1 MRGRCRDAAP
11 PEPYSRRACEP
22 YLYAKL
28 AAAVSSTARWR
39 VPMGTSAWRS
49 ERSVDPSP
57 YSLHSPISRNGPAPV
72 SLVAVELPL
81 DRAPHEELVTAVL
94 AWKEPNLTPR
104 DYEQTCSS

>member
-1 MRGRCRDAAP
+1 
-11 PEPYSRRACEP
+11 
-22 YLYAKL
+22 
-28 AAAVSSTARWR
+28 
-39 VPMGTSAWRS
+39 MGTSAWRS

-57 YSLHSPISRNGPAPV
+57 YSLHSPISRNGPAPA